1 MEMDKMPEKTYFWNN
16 PEIMQTNR
24 VFAIVVIVIGSLMLL
39 NNFFDLDINFF
50 KLVFALALV
59 TAGVL
64 LLTGRARFD
73 GFGEVQQSNNVL
85 FGKGRSSANPK
96 LSKQRFSTVF
106 GEQEVSLEQMA
117 EGGRQVLVDTVFGQ
131 TYVGIPR
138 DLPVLIQAQ
147 AYFGE
152 VKMPDGRETNF
163 GESRFESLQ
172 GLSEPAVTLHLH
184 VVFGGI
190 KVQWL

>member
-1 MEMDKMPEKTYFWNN
+1 MGQMSEKMYFWDN
-16 PEIMQTNR
+16 PEVMQTNR

-39 NNFFDLDINFF
+39 NNFFDLHINFF
-50 KLVFALALV
+50 KLVFALSLL

-64 LLTGRARFD
+64 LLSGRARFD
-73 GFGEVQQSNNVL
+73 GFGEVQQSANVL
-85 FGKGRSSANPK
+85 FGKGRSVARPE

-117 EGGRQVLVDTVFGQ
+117 EGDRQVLVDTVFGQ

-138 DLPVLIQAQ
+138 DLPVRIQAQ

-152 VKMPDGRETNF
+152 VKMPDGKETNF
-163 GESRFESLQ
+163 GEGRFESLQ
-172 GLSEPAVTLHLH
+172 GLSAPAVTLHLH
-184 VVFGGI
+184 VVFGSI
-190 KVQWL
+190 RVQWL

>member
-1 MEMDKMPEKTYFWNN
+1 
-16 PEIMQTNR
+16 MQTNR
-24 VFAIVVIVIGSLMLL
+24 IFALVAIVLGSILLL
-39 NNFFDLDINFF
+39 NNFFGFDINPF
-50 KLVFALALV
+50 KLVFSLALL
-59 TAGVL
+59 AGGVL
-64 LLTGRARFD
+64 LITGRARFD
-73 GFGEVQQSNNVL
+73 GFGEVQQSANVL
-85 FGKGRSSANPK
+85 FGKGRSTANPA
-96 LSKQRFSTVF
+96 LQKQRFSTVF

-117 EGGRQVLVDTVFGQ
+117 EGDRQVLVDTVFGQ

-138 DLPVLIQAQ
+138 DLPIRIQAQ

-152 VKMPDGRETNF
+152 VKMPDGREVNF